1 MEPTITTER
10 PIVSTQCPAPAK
22 ITSDAEYLVSLCL
35 EGNQKAWNRFVT
47 EFSPIIRHAVSWTLN
62 HHGAATDAA
71 DDIVQD
77 IFFRL
82 IKSEYKLLENWDSTR
97 GTLKT
102 WLAVVS
108 RSAAID
114 FIRTDRTYLY
124 DAIDEHE
131 ELKTEMENILDLPE
145 LPLHVLS
152 TRQKSVLQ
160 CLYGEELTT
169 VEAARK
175 LDVHPQTIR
184 SIHHTALQKLRAAM
198 FH

>member
-1 MEPTITTER
+1 MESTITTER
-10 PIVSTQCPAPAK
+10 TITSAQCPAPTKANSK
-22 ITSDAEYLVSLCL
+22 DEYLVALCI
-35 EGNQKAWNRFVT
+35 EGNQNAWNRFVS
-47 EFSPIIRHAVSWTLN
+47 EFGAIIRHAVTWTLT
-62 HHGAATDAA
+62 HHGVAKDAS
-71 DDIVQD
+71 DDVVQD

-82 IKSEYKLLENWDSTR
+82 IKSEYKLLENWDSSR

-124 DAIDEHE
+124 DTLDEHE
-131 ELKTEMENILDLPE
+131 NIKADMSDLMDMPE
-145 LPLHVLS
+145 LPLNILS

-160 CLYGEELTT
+160 CLYGEGLTA
-169 VEAARK
+169 VEAAK
-175 LDVHPQTIR
+175 QLDIHPQTVR
-184 SIHHTALQKLRAAM
+184 SIHHTALQKLRSAM

>member
-1 MEPTITTER
+1 MESTIITERTIT
-10 PIVSTQCPAPAK
+10 SAQCPAPTKAN
-22 ITSDAEYLVSLCL
+22 SEDEYLVALCI
-35 EGNQKAWNRFVT
+35 EGNQNAWNRFVS
-47 EFSPIIRHAVSWTLN
+47 EFGAIIRHAVTWTLT
-62 HHGAATDAA
+62 HHGVATDAS
-71 DDIVQD
+71 DDVVQD

-82 IKSEYKLLENWDSTR
+82 IKSEYKLLENWDSSR

-124 DAIDEHE
+124 DTLDEHE
-131 ELKTEMENILDLPE
+131 NIKANMSDLMDMPE
-145 LPLHVLS
+145 LPLNILS

-160 CLYGEELTT
+160 CLYGEELTA
-169 VEAARK
+169 VEAAK
-175 LDVHPQTIR
+175 QLDIHPQTVR

>member
-1 MEPTITTER
+1 MESTITTER
-10 PIVSTQCPAPAK
+10 TITSAQCPAPTKAN
-22 ITSDAEYLVSLCL
+22 SEDEYLVALCI
-35 EGNQKAWNRFVT
+35 EGNQSAWNRFVS
-47 EFSPIIRHAVSWTLN
+47 EFGAIIRHAVTWTLT
-62 HHGAATDAA
+62 HHGVAA
-71 DDIVQD
+71 DASDDVVQD

-82 IKSEYKLLENWDSTR
+82 IKSEYKLLENWDSSR

-124 DAIDEHE
+124 DTLDEHE
-131 ELKTEMENILDLPE
+131 NIKADMSDLMDMPE
-145 LPLHVLS
+145 LPLNILS

-160 CLYGEELTT
+160 CLYGEELTA
-169 VEAARK
+169 VEAAK
-175 LDVHPQTIR
+175 QLDIHPQTVR
-184 SIHHTALQKLRAAM
+184 SIHHTALQKLRSAM

>member
-10 PIVSTQCPAPAK
+10 TITSAQCPAPTKAN
-22 ITSDAEYLVSLCL
+22 SEDEYLVALCL
-35 EGNQKAWNRFVT
+35 EGNQNAWNRFVSG
-47 EFSPIIRHAVSWTLN
+47 FSTIIRHAVSWTLN
-62 HHGAATDAA
+62 HHGVATDAS

-82 IKSEYKLLENWDSTR
+82 IKSEYKLLENWDSSR

-102 WLAVVS
+102 WLAVIS

-124 DAIDEHE
+124 DALEDHTEIKA
-131 ELKTEMENILDLPE
+131 ELTNLMDMPE

-160 CLYGEELTT
+160 CLYGEELTA
-169 VEAARK
+169 VEAAK
-175 LDVHPQTIR
+175 QLDIHPQTVR